1 MRIALVHDSLTAW
14 GGAERVLQSLIDIF
28 PEADLFT
35 SLADPKVIEKLH
47 FKSSLVYSE
56 LSRCPWAIKH
66 TSWTKPYFYHYYWR
80 RLDLDAYDLVISSS
94 HSFCANWVKV
104 KNYHISYIHTPPRFL
119 YQGVNQ
125 LAWLKRVPWA
135 WLAAPYLNYLRHLD
149 CQHVSRIDL
158 LLANSNYVQKRIQKT
173 YQGQAR
179 VLYPPLADWTNGQK
193 TSKNNFKQLPK
204 NYYLFFS
211 RLSKQKG
218 TKLLIDT
225 FNQLK
230 KPLVVVGQGRQM
242 KQMKKLAKANIHFVG
257 FVPDDQLFD
266 LVNQAQALIYPAI
279 EEDLGLVPLEV
290 LRVGK
295 PVIAY
300 RSGGPLETLNDQC
313 TVWFDDYQASA
324 LIQAIKTFEKRL
336 LEGDFSPSICRQQ
349 VNNWPGKHFKKEL
362 LQLVRQ
368 HVKSSI

>member
-14 GGAERVLQSLIDIF
+14 GGAERVLQNLIDIF

-35 SLADPKVIEKLH
+35 SLVDPSIVKKLH
-47 FKSSLVYSE
+47 FKSSLVYSK
-56 LSRCPWAIKH
+56 LSHYPWAIKH
-66 TSWTKPYFYHYYWR
+66 ASWTKPYFYHYYWQQ
-80 RLDLDAYDLVISSS
+80 LNLDAYDLVISSS

-119 YQGVNQ
+119 YQGINQ
-125 LAWLKRVPWA
+125 LDWLKRVPWT
-135 WLAAPYLNYLRHLD
+135 WLAAPYLNYLRRLD
-149 CQHVSRIDL
+149 YQHVRHIDL

-173 YQGQAR
+173 YQLQAK
-179 VLYPPLADWTNGQK
+179 VLYPPLASWTSGRK
-193 TSKNNFKQLPK
+193 TSKNRLQLAK

-211 RLSKQKG
+211 RLTKQKG
-218 TKLLIDT
+218 TELLINT

-242 KQMKKLAKANIHFVG
+242 KQMKKLAKSNIHFVG
-257 FVPDDQLFD
+257 FVPDNQLFN
-266 LVNQAQALIYPAI
+266 LVNRSQALIYPAI

-324 LIQAIKTFEKRL
+324 LIQAIKTFEQRSQQ
-336 LEGDFSPSICRQQ
+336 GDFSPSICRQQ
-349 VNNWPGKHFKKEL
+349 VSNWPGKHFKKEL
-362 LQLVRQ
+362 LQLVKQ